1 MEYKFKDHEGYI
13 EWCRLPLLDSDSCQE
28 KFLGKRSFATSGYTW
43 HALDGKVLCRREDG
57 KIWDVK
63 EGENWDWSFVPV
75 TDDLLIKEDDK
86 EDRQEEIE
94 NHADLETDQYGNII
108 GDDESF
114 ADDEDKETTNVL
126 WLSNHPCS
134 GEQENNLNKLFGTFR
149 IDELPSEGKKIW
161 GNVNPHIDMYDC
173 QVLFNAA
180 VETVH
185 SGNLSD
191 YDIIVVMGELSLCL
205 TAVQLAVVH
214 NISIYTPT
222 TERRSVERIESNG
235 SVTKTNVFKHCQLR
249 CLHCSQ

>member
-1 MEYKFKDHEGYI
+1 MEYKFKDHEEYI

-43 HALDGKVLCRREDG
+43 HNLNGKVLCRREDG
-57 KIWDVK
+57 HLWDVK
-63 EGENWDWSFVPV
+63 EGDDWDWSFVPV
-75 TDDLLIKEDDK
+75 TDDLLIKEDHQEK
-86 EDRQEEIE
+86 IED

-114 ADDEDKETTNVL
+114 ADDDDDLTTNVL

-134 GEQENNLNKLFGTFR
+134 GEQENNLFKLFGTFKV
-149 IDELPSEGKKIW
+149 DELPAEGKKIW
-161 GNVNPHIDMYDC
+161 GNVNPHIDLNDC
-173 QVLFNAA
+173 QRLFNAA

-185 SGNLSD
+185 AGNLSD
-191 YDIIVVMGELSLCL
+191 YNVIVVMGELSLCL
-205 TAVQLAVVH
+205 TAVQLAVRN
-214 NISIYTPT
+214 NISVYTPT
-222 TERRSVERIESNG
+222 TERKSVEHIESDG